1 METVLILLIITA
13 ILEVLLHIASVFFVG
28 KKAAIASYVNIGL
41 HIAMFFELMAYRV
54 KIEVLALAFL
64 LSLLVY
70 LSISFFFH
78 KKRSAAGKKE
88 GGK

>member
-1 METVLILLIITA
+1 MPGFKIAFILIACAIITLHVIGA
-13 ILEVLLHIASVFFVG
+13 LVSKKIGEVLG
-28 KKAAIASYVNIGL
+28 YVNIGL

-54 KIEVLALAFL
+54 KIEVLALAFI